1 VNVLIELDKAGAEWV
16 VVAYLSGDVN
26 MLEVIR
32 EGNSP
37 HTVTGSL
44 ISGAPYDFVEKENK
58 VVGNNTAPDTIT
70 NLREELKDQIE
81 EDWFLPRT
89 MSIRQAGK
97 KSNHGLNYDMK
108 YKRFALENEIQE
120 AEAKRL
126 VDLYHNKAYP
136 GIKQWHRSVQS
147 RLRDNRTLE
156 NCFGRRCRFMDAWGP
171 DLFNAAY
178 SFLPQSTVFDITLQ
192 GMREFY
198 NDETMSDMEILAQVH
213 DSILFQA
220 SIDDIQKL
228 AESVVKVGLDYM
240 NPVCVYRSIEFQI
253 GTTMKIGTDWGNMY
267 EVLLSDDIGKTAE
280 ALHGIRDV
288 LEHGK
293 EAA

>member
-16 VVAYLSGDVN
+16 VVAYLSGDTN
-26 MLEVIR
+26 MLEVIK
-32 EGNSP
+32 EGRSP

-58 VVGNNTAPDTIT
+58 IVGINTAPDTIDL
-70 NLREELKDQIE
+70 LRKELRSEIE
-81 EDWFLPRT
+81 DDWFLPRT

-136 GIKQWHRSVQS
+136 GIKQWHRATQN

-156 NCFGRRCRFMDAWGP
+156 NCFGRRCRFMDAWGS

-192 GMREFY
+192 GMLSFY
-198 NDETMSDMEILAQVH
+198 NDNTMNDIEILAQVH

-220 SIDDIQKL
+220 PMDDIQKL
-228 AESVVKVGLDYM
+228 AKSVVKIGLDYM
-240 NPVCVYRSIEFQI
+240 NPVCVYRSVEFQI

-267 EVLLSDDIGKTAE
+267 EVCLSDDIGETAE
-280 ALHGIRDV
+280 ALRRIRDT